1 MTATGESIHLSVA
14 ELETLARSSL
24 VGIGVDPADLETVTQ
39 HTVAAE
45 LRGSDGLQR
54 IANLAAHY
62 ASLGP
67 PRGPVTVRHETE
79 TTASVDGANHLGFV
93 VAERATT
100 LVIEKAQSAGIAL
113 VTGNE
118 HRYSGALANYV
129 ERVARARLVGIALLR
144 RLAGGRAARWAGAS
158 DEHRSDRLRVPER
171 RRPGCGRPRDGRGL
185 RDRASPPA
193 AEEGARPAAGAA
205 LDSNGAP
212 TDNPRAALDG
222 GTVLAWGGHRG
233 SALSVAVQL
242 LGLLADI
249 EPMPPRAGGG
259 WAFGIAAVDPSRFLA
274 PALYEQR
281 VSTFS
286 EAIRARLRPPMGS
299 TAFGSPFD
307 RALSVR
313 AERGANGVDVP
324 AGLHARLVELARG

>member
-1 MTATGESIHLSVA
+1 MTAAEGSIHLSVA
-14 ELETLARSSL
+14 ELEALAHSSL
-24 VGIGVDPADLETVTQ
+24 AGIGIDPADLETVTQ

-100 LVIEKAQSAGIAL
+100 LAIEKAQAAGIAL

-129 ERVARARLVGIALLR
+129 ERVARARLVGIAFTVGSPVVAPYGGREARMSTNPIALGFPSAGDPVVVDLATAAVSGVELG
-144 RLAGGRAARWAGAS
+144 RLA
-158 DEHRSDRLRVPER
+158 D
-171 RRPGCGRPRDGRGL
+171 
-185 RDRASPPA
+185 
-193 AEEGARPAAGAA
+193 EGARLAAGAA

-212 TDNPRAALDG
+212 TDDPRAALDG

-249 EPMPPRAGGG
+249 EPMPPRVGGG

-286 EAIRARLRPPMGS
+286 EAIRSTPPAAGFEGVRM
-299 TAFGSPFD
+299 PFD
-307 RALSVR
+307 RALAVR
-313 AERGANGVDVP
+313 TERTANGVDVP